1 MCWETRREREG
12 EREREK
18 TNSIRSWSASIGH
31 LEKLWQAF
39 GLLPNQ
45 WYHSVHTHTHTHTHT
60 ETCQENLIWAPSPG
74 QPRNLSVPGGGGG
87 GGGGN
92 SFLWEFLL
100 LPSWL
105 CIFPRKFLLLSR
117 LCNILVSPTAQPE
130 GNLAFS
136 PLPLPSLYIIVFGP
150 WTSCL
155 QTSQILWNGSM
166 LTDRYSH
173 TSSMG
178 STEQN
183 CNLYR
188 EIMWWKYAAIL
199 CSGDLVSIY
208 LEFKNS
214 NTVIQYIAS
223 NLQCTDAWKNT
234 HTQKHTFHPG
244 ARCCHPNPTPV
255 FIL

>member
-1 MCWETRREREG
+1 MSKLVLIIPSTLFWGKAALHCRCAEKLG
-12 EREREK
+12 ERERGREREE
-18 TNSIRSWSASIGH
+18 TNSIRSWSASTGH

-45 WYHSVHTHTHTHTHT
+45 WYHSVHTHTHRD
-60 ETCQENLIWAPSPG
+60 L
-74 QPRNLSVPGGGGG
+74 PREPDLSTLTRATQKPQCSW

-155 QTSQILWNGSM
+155 QTSQIPLNGSM

-199 CSGDLVSIY
+199 CSGDLVSI
-208 LEFKNS
+208 
-214 NTVIQYIAS
+214 
-223 NLQCTDAWKNT
+223 
-234 HTQKHTFHPG
+234 
-244 ARCCHPNPTPV
+244 
-255 FIL
+255 